1 MTLRISSKTQ
11 GLAAGAG
18 AKRGSFEYWMQ
29 AKRRRLGARLRIAA
43 GTELRNSEAGL
54 LLVAAAIGVVVG
66 PIVTLMREAV
76 SAIHYLLLGV
86 PIAGHLSDF
95 VPPDWRVLIG
105 LPFGGLVVGIAVLLI
120 RRWRPREA
128 VDAIEANALH
138 GGRMSLTDSFNI
150 AVLTVLSAGAGASV
164 GLEAGY
170 TQIGSGVASRLGQWL
185 RLRRGDLRMLV
196 GCGAAA
202 AIATAFNAP
211 LAGAFYAFEL
221 IIGSYTLATLLP
233 VSIAALVGTLVG
245 RATLGVA
252 PIFVHHQPFALS
264 GREFAMAA
272 LLGGICAGLGILVMW
287 GLTTIETWL
296 RRIAMPRW
304 LRPAGGGIV
313 LALLALAYPQVLGAG
328 HGAILVDLGAGFP
341 LPLLLGLIV
350 AKVAASAIS
359 IGTGF
364 RGGLFSTSLLIG
376 SLTGTAFALAAQ
388 HLLPGLVGSETAFAL
403 IGMGALA
410 AAIVGAPVTMILLV
424 LEATGDFSVTI
435 GVTVGVVTASF
446 ILRQT
451 FGYSFSTWRFHLRGV
466 PIRSPHDIGW
476 ISDLTVGRL
485 MRRDVRTVPAALP
498 LAELRARFPAGQV
511 KYLFVL
517 DERARYAGVFDL
529 AEAHAADLDD
539 RLAEL
544 TAGDLAKGPMHV
556 AAPEENIRV
565 ALSRFMTARTEV
577 LAVISPADERLV
589 GYLSEAYALRRYTD
603 ALEKL
608 RADEHGDSGLFGTTD

>member
-1 MTLRISSKTQ
+1 VDKV
-11 GLAAGAG
+11 
-18 AKRGSFEYWMQ
+18 KNGSFKFWLA
-29 AKRRRLGARLRIAA
+29 AKRRRLGTRFRLVA

-54 LLVAAAIGVVVG
+54 LLLAAIVGVVVG
-66 PIVTLMREAV
+66 PGVTLMREAV
-76 SAIHYLLLGV
+76 GVIHYLLLGV
-86 PIAGHLSDF
+86 PLSTHLSNF
-95 VPPDWRVLIG
+95 QPPAWRMLVG
-105 LPFGGLVVGIAVLLI
+105 LPLGGLVVGVAVLLV

-138 GGRMSLTDSFNI
+138 GGRMSLTDSLNI
-150 AVLTVLSAGAGASV
+150 ALVTVLSAGAGASV

-170 TQIGSGVASRLGQWL
+170 TQLGSGVASRFGQWL

-221 IIGSYTLATLLP
+221 ILGSYTLATLLP

-252 PIFVHHQPFALS
+252 PIFVLHQPFPLS
-264 GREFAMAA
+264 GREFALAV
-272 LLGGICAGLGILVMW
+272 LLGAISAGLGILVMW
-287 GLTTIETWL
+287 GITTVETWL
-296 RRIAMPRW
+296 RRVALPRW
-304 LRPAGGGIV
+304 LRQAAGGVV
-313 LALLALAYPQVLGAG
+313 LALLALAFPQVLGAG
-328 HGAILVDLGAGFP
+328 HGAILIDLGAGFP

-350 AKVAASAIS
+350 AKIAASAIS
-359 IGTGF
+359 IGSGF

-376 SLTGTAFALAAQ
+376 SLVGTAFALVAQ
-388 HLLPGLVGSETAFAL
+388 RLLPGLEGSETAFAL

-410 AAIVGAPVTMILLV
+410 AAVVGAPVTMILLV
-424 LEATGDFSVTI
+424 LEATGDFSVTL
-435 GVTVGVVTASF
+435 GVTVGVVAASF

-451 FGYSFSTWRFHLRGV
+451 FNYSFSTWRFHLRGV

-476 ISDLTVGRL
+476 IGDLTVGRL
-485 MRRDVRTVPAALP
+485 MRRDARTVPAGLP
-498 LAELRARFPAGQV
+498 LAELRVRFPAGQV

-517 DERARYAGVFDL
+517 DDRARYVGAVDL
-529 AEAHAADLDD
+529 AEAHAAELDD
-539 RLAEL
+539 RLASL
-544 TAGDLAKGPMHV
+544 AAGDLAKGAMHV
-556 AAPEENIRV
+556 AAPGDNIRV
-565 ALSRFMTARTEV
+565 ALSRFVAGRTEV
-577 LAVISPADERLV
+577 LAVISPNDERLV

-608 RADEHGDSGLFGTTD
+608 RADEHGDSGLFGKAD